1 MEFIKKGSVLP
12 IPFNIIPTPALIFD
26 FIQKFF
32 SKKKNNQNNTFMM
45 DKKRA
50 EISKT
55 NGITNAKKSDEMTF
69 KVRIYYFLLFYSWF
83 KFFFSCKIESNG
95 KSG

>member
-32 SKKKNNQNNTFMM
+32 SKKKNSQNNTFMM

-69 KVRIYYFLLFYSWF
+69 KVRTYLFFLFYNLFIILFFFLLQNR
-83 KFFFSCKIESNG
+83 K
-95 KSG
+95 

>member
-83 KFFFSCKIESNG
+83 KFFFFLQNRK
-95 KSG
+95 

>member
-32 SKKKNNQNNTFMM
+32 SKKKNSQNNTFMM

-83 KFFFSCKIESNG
+83 KFFFPAK
-95 KSG
+95 

>member
-83 KFFFSCKIESNG
+83 KFFFPAK
-95 KSG
+95 